1 LDGNAS
7 TRWATSRSQIP
18 GLYYQV
24 NMGSAKTFNKIT
36 MDSTGSNGYPV
47 GYEVFVSS
55 DGTNWGTAVASG
67 TGVLVTTVT
76 FPTQTA
82 QYIKVVLT
90 ATASP
95 WWSIYEFN
103 VYEP

>member
-1 LDGNAS
+1 M
-7 TRWATSRSQIP
+7 TTWWTTSRSQIP

-24 NMGSAKTFNKIT
+24 NMASAKTLNKIT
-36 MDSTGSNGYPV
+36 LDSTGSNGTPA
-47 GYEVFVSS
+47 GYEVYVSS
-55 DGTNWGTAVASG
+55 DGTNWGTAIASG
-67 TGVLVTTVT
+67 AGSGSIQTVT